1 MAKVTRPDG
10 YAVTFAYDALG
21 RRVSKRF
28 RGKVTH
34 WVWDGDKP
42 LHEWTELEVGPGAG
56 SAGEVLTWLFEEDSF
71 APLAKLTKQGAYS
84 VVCDHLGTPLS
95 LHDAQGVTTWDPSLT
110 VGLPFTPRWALQ
122 VGFSYHG
129 KRETIDNPN
138 STVEATVRTKYFLV
152 PALLR
157 YTVTAPTNPVQFDV
171 LGGATLVHA
180 KGRTTY
186 SPPFYDEPTISDTRF
201 NLTLGPAV
209 RAAISNQ
216 LEFTASSLVSVV
228 VGKTYY
234 NFSDRLFLNTSLGL
248 NYKFG

>member
-1 MAKVTRPDG
+1 M
-10 YAVTFAYDALG
+10 L
-21 RRVSKRF
+21 S
-28 RGKVTH
+28 H
-34 WVWDGDKP
+34 I
-42 LHEWTELEVGPGAG
+42 L
-56 SAGEVLTWLFEEDSF
+56 LTTGL
-71 APLAKLTKQGAYS
+71 
-84 VVCDHLGTPLS
+84 LGTLLPLS
-95 LHDAQGVTTWDPSLT
+95 SPAQTVPASSRFYVGIGANLLSNLPFKDRGIVPSSFGPSLT
-110 VGLPFTPRWALQ
+110 VGLPFKPRWALQ

-129 KRETIDNPN
+129 KSETIDNPN

-157 YTVTAPTNPVQFDV
+157 YTVTEPTNPVQFDI

-186 SPPFYDEPTISDTRF
+186 SLPFYDEPTISDTRF

-209 RAAISNQ
+209 RAAISNH